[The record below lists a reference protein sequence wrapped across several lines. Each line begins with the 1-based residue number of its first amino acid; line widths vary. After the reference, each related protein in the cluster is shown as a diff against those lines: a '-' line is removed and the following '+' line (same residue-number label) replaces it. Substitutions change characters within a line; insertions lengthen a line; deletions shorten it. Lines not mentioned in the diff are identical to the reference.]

1 MKTLNEIL
9 TVFLAAD
16 FEIALSKP
24 QLALLLL
31 IHHRLYASESQNQD
45 IHESELANFF
55 HSIDKLEANDS
66 AGAQARGRAAIS
78 ALQKSGVIIRSDCG
92 GLSAIEPI
100 YSLTSLGRAIAE
112 NITRHVQF
120 DKDTLRSILSEAMV
134 RLSEIASKLS
144 ECITRDD
151 WQRRV
156 TIPLR
161 EFVQGAFERI
171 LRYQSNLDVRHE
183 AVREEIFTL
192 VQAKADQAIEPCVQL
207 LEQSMHTI
215 TELRDIL
222 LESLI
227 KTDDIVLDISVQ
239 ARNAEQRE
247 AMAAADGILRRTA
260 QISDWTQT
268 RVDAWSLHYQNVH
281 SFLRYVVRVDPQ
293 RQIAERVKDAI
304 RNFTNDKPCLNV
316 CREPNIQ
323 HLNESFLELPPE
335 RPTRLR
341 EDFAMQTVNE
351 ESHLVAQL
359 AKTISNQVADRL
371 CTNGSVRLSEILHN
385 LDEVS
390 WHDLHL
396 AIGVAMQQV
405 LKDHDAVL
413 DREYDWTAVRGTAEI
428 QDIQIHK

>member
-45 IHESELANFF
+45 IFESELANFF
-55 HSIDKLEANDS
+55 HSIDKLEANDPT
-66 AGAQARGRAAIS
+66 GAQARGRAAIG

-144 ECITRDD
+144 ECTTKDD

-192 VQAKADQAIEPCVQL
+192 VQTKADQAIEPCVQL

-227 KTDDIVLDISVQ
+227 KTDDIVLEISVQ

-247 AMAAADGILRRTA
+247 AMAAADGILRRTT
-260 QISDWTQT
+260 QISEWTRT

-293 RQIAERVKDAI
+293 RQIAERLKYAI

-341 EDFAMQTVNE
+341 EDFAMQTVDD
-351 ESHLVAQL
+351 ESYPAAQL
-359 AKTISNQVADRL
+359 AKTISSQVADKL
-371 CTNGSVRLSEILHN
+371 CTDGSVRLSEILRN
-385 LDEVS
+385 LDEAS

-396 AIGVAMQQV
+396 ATGLAMQQV
-405 LKDHDAVL
+405 LKVHDVELDHGH
-413 DREYDWTAVRGTAEI
+413 DWTAVRGTAEI
-428 QDIQIHK
+428 QEIQIHK